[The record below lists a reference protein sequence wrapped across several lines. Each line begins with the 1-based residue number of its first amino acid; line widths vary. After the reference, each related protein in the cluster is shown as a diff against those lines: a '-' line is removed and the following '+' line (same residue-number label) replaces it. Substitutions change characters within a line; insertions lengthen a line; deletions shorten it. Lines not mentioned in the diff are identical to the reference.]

1 MKARHKK
8 ASGGA
13 TDMEGED
20 ESKGHAKEEKYTP
33 DDNVEKEAEE
43 RGEKKRGGRVKKADG
58 GKVEGCA
65 PKMRMDRKARRKS
78 GGRVGS
84 DLSPFSSAHKVGK
97 VAEHKTDD
105 M

>member
-8 ASGGA
+8 AGGA
-13 TDMEGED
+13 TDMEGEA
-20 ESKGHAKEEKYTP
+20 ESKGSAKTQKYTP

-43 RGEKKRGGRVKKADG
+43 PGEKKHGGRVKKRADG

-65 PKMRMDRKARRKS
+65 PKMRLDRKRRKS

-84 DLSPFSSAHKVGK
+84 DKAPFSSAHKVSG
-97 VAEHKTDD
+97 VVEHKTDD